1 MGLVLSLSF
10 ASFDLIL
17 CVVFVPLRSLADPA
31 MTTTFFAGTVVAILL
46 IYALLWLL
54 IGLPLRCLLKLPVLS
69 LSVGLASGLA
79 LPVFT
84 TIMSDGSW
92 ELKELL
98 SPYYLTVSL
107 GVMVGVGLLAYFLTS
122 LLNQGDERVRLLG
135 RACLLAPVALM
146 ELLAVVWLR
155 FYWVRGPF
163 SAKSTVFLLLALAA
177 VAGTCRWL
185 SAPRALARVPLLL
198 AGAAVIAVVT
208 GTVRLLTLT
217 PTLDARGPVFSQD
230 HRVKRV
236 VLITVDTLR
245 RNAVLAGGSATDSPN
260 IDALAED
267 SIVFTNAY
275 APAPWTPPSIAS
287 MMTGLSPWAHSVSRM
302 EPSYPPEPPYLS
314 DLLLDAG
321 YATAAFG
328 ANPLVTHQRALSR
341 SFQTFHFPERGLAK
355 TFGIAVLS
363 LLAGP
368 VRMSDQ
374 HWTEKLTAMGET
386 WVDSHR
392 DDDFFLWL
400 HYFDPHSPYLPPR
413 EFIPDGP
420 DPPGLNVGVEFERKG
435 LLSRFSRYSPRQKRW
450 LRDLYRAEVRYV
462 DDRIGRLIDTL
473 KKLGLFEES
482 LIVLTS
488 DHGEEFWEHGGVR
501 HGHSFYN
508 EVLGVPLLVKLP
520 RSLATAPRR
529 VDGNVSTVSVT
540 PTVLELCGLSFNAA
554 QFSAPSL
561 VPLFYDDVAQD
572 QPPVFSTHPSHL
584 EDREAIAQG
593 RWKYIRFEHVDREE
607 LYDLEADPSEQMNI
621 AAREPER
628 TETLEAL
635 ISEHRLE
642 SEQLKRRYGIGRRA
656 SAEER
661 RQLREQ
667 LRSLGYIQ

>member
-1 MGLVLSLSF
+1 M
-10 ASFDLIL
+10 
-17 CVVFVPLRSLADPA
+17 
-31 MTTTFFAGTVVAILL
+31 
-46 IYALLWLL
+46 
-54 IGLPLRCLLKLPVLS
+54 
-69 LSVGLASGLA
+69 
-79 LPVFT
+79 
-84 TIMSDGSW
+84 
-92 ELKELL
+92 
-98 SPYYLTVSL
+98 
-107 GVMVGVGLLAYFLTS
+107 
-122 LLNQGDERVRLLG
+122 
-135 RACLLAPVALM
+135 
-146 ELLAVVWLR
+146 
-155 FYWVRGPF
+155 
-163 SAKSTVFLLLALAA
+163 
-177 VAGTCRWL
+177 
-185 SAPRALARVPLLL
+185 
-198 AGAAVIAVVT
+198 
-208 GTVRLLTLT
+208 
-217 PTLDARGPVFSQD
+217 
-230 HRVKRV
+230 
-236 VLITVDTLR
+236 
-245 RNAVLAGGSATDSPN
+245 
-260 IDALAED
+260 
-267 SIVFTNAY
+267 
-275 APAPWTPPSIAS
+275 
-287 MMTGLSPWAHSVSRM
+287 
-302 EPSYPPEPPYLS
+302 
-314 DLLLDAG
+314 
-321 YATAAFG
+321 
-328 ANPLVTHQRALSR
+328 
-341 SFQTFHFPERGLAK
+341 
-355 TFGIAVLS
+355 
-363 LLAGP
+363 
-368 VRMSDQ
+368 
-374 HWTEKLTAMGET
+374 
-386 WVDSHR
+386 
-392 DDDFFLWL
+392 
-400 HYFDPHSPYLPPR
+400 
-413 EFIPDGP
+413 
-420 DPPGLNVGVEFERKG
+420 
-435 LLSRFSRYSPRQKRW
+435 
-450 LRDLYRAEVRYV
+450 RDLYRAEVRYV
-462 DDRIGRLIDTL
+462 DDRIGRFIDRL